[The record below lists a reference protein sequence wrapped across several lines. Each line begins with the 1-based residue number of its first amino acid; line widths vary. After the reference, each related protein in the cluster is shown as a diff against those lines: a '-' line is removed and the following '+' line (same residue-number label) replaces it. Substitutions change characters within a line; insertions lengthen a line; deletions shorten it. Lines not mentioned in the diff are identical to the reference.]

1 MSKYIVS
8 QLFVVIATLCIG
20 STYVCKNKKTIM
32 FLCII
37 YGIFYG
43 THYLLLG
50 ATTGFMM
57 NLVSITRNI
66 WFYINAKRKKKNSKF
81 VLIALI
87 ALGLVS
93 GIMSYQ
99 DGFSIVSISASIMST
114 YSVWQDDVKTYR
126 FLALPVSACFIIYG
140 LHINS
145 LFSIVTEIL
154 LLIIEIIGVID
165 LFVKGKKK
173 LELEENV

>member
-66 WFYINAKRKKKNSKF
+66 WF
-81 VLIALI
+81 
-87 ALGLVS
+87 
-93 GIMSYQ
+93 
-99 DGFSIVSISASIMST
+99 
-114 YSVWQDDVKTYR
+114 
-126 FLALPVSACFIIYG
+126 
-140 LHINS
+140 
-145 LFSIVTEIL
+145 
-154 LLIIEIIGVID
+154 
-165 LFVKGKKK
+165 
-173 LELEENV
+173 